1 VNQAGQH
8 PFASIARELGA
19 LTRPPAV
26 RAGRD
31 ATRHLLRGVAIV
43 AAGGSLLAG
52 LVLVI
57 RQVGVGLSTPAPV
70 VLLVTVA
77 AGIGLVKL
85 ADGDASGRFTVN
97 GIIARGGLLLAVA
110 TLALPL
116 RGGTFADWA
125 ARIIALVAAAVAA
138 FMPPR
143 GRHPAPPRRRAA
155 ARLQPRGEPA
165 ARPPRGMLRQRL
177 ERFVTVDGEDCLRG
191 TLMIEVPTGGR
202 SGCGHVGFCPTFME
216 LPDVQVST
224 DYDEADVTVAAV
236 EILPWG
242 VRIECRLDDPAERP
256 LRVPVAIAAR
266 GASPVSP
273 PAS

>member
-1 VNQAGQH
+1 MNQARQH
-8 PFASIARELGA
+8 PLGSFATDLGTLVGA
-19 LTRPPAV
+19 P
-26 RAGRD
+26 AGRPGRN
-31 ATRHLLRGVAIV
+31 ATRHLLRGVSMV
-43 AAGGSLLAG
+43 AAGGALLAG

-57 RQVGVGLSTPAPV
+57 RQVGVGLSAPAPA
-70 VLLVTVA
+70 VLLATVA
-77 AGIGLVKL
+77 AGIVLVKL
-85 ADGDASGRFTVN
+85 ADGDAPGRFAVS

-116 RGGTFADWA
+116 RGGTLAEWA
-125 ARIIALVAAAVAA
+125 ARIIALVAAAAA
-138 FMPPR
+138 TFIPLR
-143 GRHPAPPRRRAA
+143 GRHPAPARRRAA
-155 ARLQPRGEPA
+155 ARPRGERA
-165 ARPPRGMLRQRL
+165 TRTPRGALRQRL
-177 ERFVTVDGEDCLRG
+177 ERFVTADGEDCLRG

-256 LRVPVAIAAR
+256 LRVPVAIVAR

-273 PAS
+273 PAP